1 MDLKLS
7 DATKRRGVR
16 VRTLNRLIDSSLLR
30 NVSRTAYGHPLL
42 PEESVPTCEQCR
54 VLIQGQPEQ
63 HLARAAKLIDRMQVE
78 IEVGIE
84 SDYENYDFDAV
95 IDGLLGGKLPEL
107 P

>member
-1 MDLKLS
+1 MGAMPGTD
-7 DATKRRGVR
+7 RGPA
-16 VRTLNRLIDSSLLR
+16 
-30 NVSRTAYGHPLL
+30 RTA
-42 PEESVPTCEQCR
+42 
-54 VLIQGQPEQ
+54 
-63 HLARAAKLIDRMQVE
+63 LARAAKLIDRMQVD

>member
-1 MDLKLS
+1 MPGTD
-7 DATKRRGVR
+7 RGPA
-16 VRTLNRLIDSSLLR
+16 
-30 NVSRTAYGHPLL
+30 RTA
-42 PEESVPTCEQCR
+42 
-54 VLIQGQPEQ
+54 
-63 HLARAAKLIDRMQVE
+63 LARAAKLIDRMQVD